1 MSRPNGC
8 YGTCVPGPIGASRA
22 GCRAPTRA
30 LWHQRASSTGSRHS
44 LAIADSAVHPPAGT
58 VARRRHVPR
67 WAHRFAGRGRC
78 GRGGGRLQRL
88 VRIPSR
94 GSRPSARS
102 RRAGGGGRGGGG
114 GGGGGGGRGGGGGG
128 GGGGGPPRPRPPS
141 AATGPCTRSGSRTW
155 SPATSSCSV
164 RATASRPTAA
174 SSPEP
179 STSTCRCSPA
189 NPTRSLDQRRLEVP
203 RSDGRLASRRR
214 RFRIR

>member
-102 RRAGGGGRGGGG
+102 RRAVPPPVPPPPR
-114 GGGGGGGRGGGGGG
+114 
-128 GGGGGPPRPRPPS
+128 PPRPRPPS